1 MDNRDN
7 EMDTFFGHAKL
18 MLAAVPLFVA
28 ALLSG
33 CGSGCGTLGV
43 ANTSSCDSTTSSAS
57 SAATSSTFSIS
68 GTVSGGTPLGVTIT
82 LTGAGTGSTT
92 TGTNGTYSFTALPNG
107 SYNLVPSRAGSVFAP
122 VSTAVTISGA
132 NVTATG
138 FTQTAN
144 AAATYTIS
152 GKVNGPVDQ
161 NVLIT
166 LTSGSATTGTA
177 VTDASGN
184 YSFTVV
190 AGTYTVTPGLTGYT
204 FTPVNMAVTLSS
216 SITTAQVNFTQAL
229 AQ

>member
-1 MDNRDN
+1 MDISL
-7 EMDTFFGHAKL
+7 GHAKL

-28 ALLSG
+28 ALVSG
-33 CGSGCGTLGV
+33 CGSGCGSLGV
-43 ANTSSCDSTTSSAS
+43 ANTSTCDSGTTSANAS
-57 SAATSSTFSIS
+57 ATSSTYSIS
-68 GTVSGGTPLGVTIT
+68 GTISGGTPANVTII

-92 TGTNGTYSFTALPNG
+92 TGANGTYSFTALPNG
-107 SYNLVPSRAGSVFAP
+107 SYNLVPSLAGHAFAP
-122 VSTAVTISGA
+122 VGTAVTISGA
-132 NVTATG
+132 NVTAVS

-190 AGTYTVTPGLTGYT
+190 AGTYTVTPSLTGYT
-204 FTPVNMAVTLSS
+204 FTPSSNAVTLSS
-216 SITTAQVNFTQAL
+216 SLPTANVSFTEAL
-229 AQ
+229 AN